1 MKRIKY
7 LLILLGLCVATA
19 AFSRPNQRKDGP
31 ITISKAQPGVVL
43 KTDVAQNKG
52 IHKVTGKVTDVKG
65 NTLPGVSVVVKGTTK
80 GTSTDRN
87 GNYSLSNVSSSAT
100 LKFSF
105 VGMQSA
111 ERKVGV
117 QTVINVILKDI
128 STGLNQVEVIGY
140 GTQQRK
146 DVSMAISTIKTANVK
161 AGVVT
166 NMTQMLNGRAAGVF
180 VRQNSLAP
188 GGSISVRIRGTS
200 SISSNNEPLYV
211 VDGFPTEYGKY
222 IDPADIASITILKD
236 AAATA
241 IYGANGANGVIL
253 ITTKQGKNG
262 VFSVNYTYDQSVKYL
277 YNPYHLENAQDV
289 MKYNIDRAK
298 QNGTYETNPPYTAE
312 ELKYKGK
319 GTNWLALA
327 TRPAITQ
334 NHQLSITGGQSK
346 LKMALMA
353 GYLNDKGILKNTSL
367 KRFTTL
373 MNMKY
378 KLNDRVNFGSSFY
391 MARSHQNYQNMGT
404 RSTIDNVI
412 YGLLLMSPLS
422 SPKGGD
428 VFGNPGKAP
437 QILKQLYEP
446 TIENIGNHYY
456 SSIFGE
462 AKILKCLKGKV
473 QFTYSNSNSK
483 NQQYYPRTTNT
494 GFSVDGLAI
503 INNYKNDKYD
513 LNTLLTFH
521 KKIAK
526 INDVTILV
534 GSVFDNQIGEG
545 NGMTASGFA
554 TDEFLF
560 NNMGA
565 AKTIQSI
572 HSDKW
577 KMTTNSYFARIG
589 YILNSKYILNL
600 SIRADGASNLGK
612 DYKWGYFPAA
622 SAAWQI
628 GDEGWMVFAK
638 PLFSSIKL
646 RASYGIT
653 GNDGIGRYLSMAKF
667 GYTSVYLGGSQIQK
681 GMYELNAANPNLKWE
696 QTSQLDLG
704 TDFEMFN
711 GRIQVTFDY
720 YKKITSDL
728 LNPILVPISTA
739 GFSSVMGNNGK
750 IENKGLELFIKTVNI
765 SKKNFSWSTTLN
777 LSKNENMILEL
788 NNGKPSY
795 EYIDPQGWYNR
806 EAYTILQQGYP
817 LSTIYGY
824 VFEGIIQKGEK
835 YAPQPKSVPG
845 DPKFKDINGDGKI
858 TPADRTVLGNG
869 NPKIVIGFG
878 NTINYHNID
887 FSFFFDSNLGNKL
900 FNVTKLILEDAN
912 RTTNTLNR
920 WTQHNPSNTIPRNGY
935 KKNAGLQYGSYVNS
949 RFVEDAS
956 FLRLTNIT
964 LGYTVSLNK
973 KLIPNY
979 KSTNKLKVAVGAE
992 NLFTLTKYTGFNP
1005 EVSTNGGSAVSQGLD
1020 YNSYPAYRTFYFSVK
1035 LTF

>member
-7 LLILLGLCVATA
+7 LLILLGLCVTTV
-19 AFSRPNQRKDGP
+19 AFSRPNQRKYGP
-31 ITISKAQPGVVL
+31 IINSKAQPGAVL
-43 KTDVAQNKG
+43 KEDVVQNEG
-52 IHKVTGKVTDVKG
+52 LHKVTGKVTDAKG

-80 GTSTDRN
+80 GTSTDVK

-100 LKFSF
+100 LEFSF
-105 VGMQSA
+105 VGMQKV
-111 ERKVGV
+111 ERKVGS
-117 QTVINVILKDI
+117 QTVINVILKET

-146 DVSMAISTIKTANVK
+146 DVSVAISTIQTANVK

-166 NMTQMLNGRAAGVF
+166 NITQMLKGRAAGVF
-180 VRQNSLAP
+180 VRQNSWAP

-200 SISSNNEPLYV
+200 SISSSNEPLYV
-211 VDGFPTEYGKY
+211 VDGFPTEYGKD

-262 VFSVNYTYDQSVKYL
+262 VFNVNYTYDQSIKHL
-277 YNPYHLENAQDV
+277 YDPYHLENAQDV
-289 MKYNIDRAK
+289 MKYNIDLAK

-319 GTNWLALA
+319 GTNWLALT

-346 LKMALMA
+346 LKMALIA
-353 GYLNDKGILKNTSL
+353 GDLNDAGILKNTSFN
-367 KRFTTL
+367 RFTGR
-373 MNMKY
+373 MNMEY
-378 KLNDRVNFGSSFY
+378 KLDDRVNFGSSFY
-391 MARSHQNYQNMGT
+391 MARYHQNYQNMGT
-404 RSTIDNVI
+404 RTTIDNVI
-412 YGLLLMSPLS
+412 YNILIMSPLS

-428 VFGNPGKAP
+428 VFGNPGKVP

-446 TIENIGNHYY
+446 TIENVGNDYY

-462 AKILKCLKGKV
+462 AKILKSLKGKV

-483 NQQYYPRTTNT
+483 NQQYYPKTTNT
-494 GFSVDGLAI
+494 GLSVDGLAQI
-503 INNYKNDKYD
+503 DNNKTDKYELD
-513 LNTLLTFH
+513 ALLTFH
-521 KKIAK
+521 KKFAK

-534 GSVFDNQIGEG
+534 GSTFSNQIGEG

-565 AKTIQSI
+565 AKNIQSI
-572 HSDKW
+572 YSNKW
-577 KMTTNSYFARIG
+577 KMTTNSYFTRIG
-589 YILNSKYILNL
+589 YILKSKYILNL
-600 SIRADGASNLGK
+600 SVRADGASNFGK
-612 DYKWGYFPAA
+612 GNKWGYFPAA
-622 SAAWQI
+622 SGAWQI
-628 GDEGWMVFAK
+628 GDEGWMAFAK

-667 GYTSVYLGGSQIQK
+667 GYASVYLGGSQIQK
-681 GMYELNAANPNLKWE
+681 GMYELNPANANLKWE

-704 TDFEMFN
+704 TDFEMFK

-728 LNPILVPISTA
+728 LNPILIPISTA
-739 GFSSVMGNNGK
+739 GFSSVTGNNGK
-750 IENKGLELFIKTVNI
+750 IENKGFELFIKTINI
-765 SKKNFSWSTTLN
+765 SKPDFSWSSTLN
-777 LSKNENMILEL
+777 LSKNKNKILQL

-795 EYIDPQGWYNR
+795 QYIDPQGWYNN

-824 VFEGIIQKGEK
+824 VFDGIIQKGET

-878 NTINYHNID
+878 NTINYHNFD
-887 FSFFFDSNLGNKL
+887 FSCFFDSNLGNKL

-912 RTTNTLNR
+912 RTLNTFNR
-920 WTQHNPSNTIPRNGY
+920 WTEQNPSNTIPRNGY
-935 KKNAGLQYGSYVNS
+935 KKNSGLQYGSYVNS

-956 FLRLTNIT
+956 FLRLTNIV
-964 LGYTVSLNK
+964 LGYTISLK

-979 KSTNKLKVAVGAE
+979 KLANKLRVAVGAE
-992 NLFTLTKYTGFNP
+992 NLFTLTNYSGFNP

-1020 YNSYPAYRTFYFSVK
+1020 YNSYPAYRTFYFSAK